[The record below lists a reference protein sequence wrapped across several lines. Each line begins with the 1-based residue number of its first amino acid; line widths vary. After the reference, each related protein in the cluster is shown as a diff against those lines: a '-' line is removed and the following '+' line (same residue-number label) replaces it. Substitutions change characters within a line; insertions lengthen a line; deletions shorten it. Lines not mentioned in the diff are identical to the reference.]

1 MTKKLP
7 AVSQDQVPMHLRGTR
22 NAFSRWLGRS
32 VLKALGWRV
41 EGTIPDLKRFILIG
55 APHTS
60 NWDFVLAMGCF
71 LGLNL
76 RVRWMAK
83 NTIFKPGVTWFME
96 WLGGIPTDR
105 NNPKMIVDNVA
116 RLAEKENGVII
127 GLTPEGT
134 RKKVVKWKTGFL
146 RIANELDCPIVMIGV
161 DYPKKIITVGELFH
175 PTGDNDADVATI
187 REYYGQF
194 EGKFPE
200 QF

>member
-1 MTKKLP
+1 M
-7 AVSQDQVPMHLRGTR
+7 
-22 NAFSRWLGRS
+22 
-32 VLKALGWRV
+32 

-134 RKKVVKWKTGFL
+134 RKKVAKWKTGFL

-161 DYPKKIITVGELFH
+161 DYPKRIVTVGELFH
-175 PTGDNDADVATI
+175 PTGDNDADVAAI

>member
-1 MTKKLP
+1 MRKSSP
-7 AVSQDQVPMHLRGTR
+7 IVSQDQVPVHLRGAR

-32 VLKALGWRV
+32 VLKLLGWRV
-41 EGTIPDLKRFILIG
+41 QGTIPDLNRFILIG

-60 NWDFVLAMGCF
+60 NWDFVLAMGTI

-76 RVRWMAK
+76 RMRWMAK
-83 NTIFKPGVTWFME
+83 HSIFKPGITWFME

-105 NNPKMIVDNVA
+105 KNPKMIVDNVA

-134 RKKVVKWKTGFL
+134 RKKVDKWKTGFL
-146 RIANELDCPIVMIGV
+146 RIAKALDCPILMVGLN
-161 DYPKKIITVGELFH
+161 YPEKIIFIGELFH
-175 PTGDNDADVATI
+175 PSGDNDSDLSSI
-187 REYYGQF
+187 RQYYNQF
-194 EGKFPE
+194 HGKFPS